1 MDKNILV
8 NGLMINV
15 MDMAYFTTM
24 IKATMRENGKM
35 DKSMGRE
42 LQYKNINLKKTKMFI
57 IIQVY
62 ENGERYEGLWQG
74 DLKHGPGI
82 FYWQDG
88 SYF

>member
-42 LQYKNINLKKTKMFI
+42 L
-57 IIQVY
+57 
-62 ENGERYEGLWQG
+62 
-74 DLKHGPGI
+74 
-82 FYWQDG
+82 
-88 SYF
+88 